1 MAYFSF
7 VDRIMRNESIKV
19 YNHGK
24 MMRDFTY
31 IDDIV
36 DGVVAIDVYRNQV
49 SGGGQS
55 GKQQASAAHGLASV
69 DRKALMD
76 HLGMQ

>member
-1 MAYFSF
+1 MTYFTF
-7 VDRIMRNESIKV
+7 VDRITQNESIKV

-31 IDDIV
+31 IDGWRRCID
-36 DGVVAIDVYRNQV
+36 DVYRNQV

-55 GKQQASAAHGLASV
+55 GKQQASTAHGLASV